1 MLRLI
6 TDFDGPIMD
15 VSERYYQVY
24 QYCLAAVQ
32 DPEQRVTLL
41 SKAQF
46 WQMKRAQVPEI
57 EIGLQSGLRDRQ
69 AKTFAHLRKI
79 TVHTLPYLVYD
90 QPLPWAIA
98 ALEKLQAKGVDLV
111 VMTMRRVCELEEAL
125 ERNHLG
131 QFFAEDR
138 RYCLANDYRKINDI
152 HDKKG
157 LMAQAMAELPPTP
170 VTWMVGDTEA
180 DILAAQSQNIPVI
193 GLLSGI
199 RDRQRLTQHQPTAIA
214 NNLEEAVD
222 WLFERVQESAADRL
236 GTRETAVRT

>member
-79 TVHTLPYLVYD
+79 TVHTLP
-90 QPLPWAIA
+90 
-98 ALEKLQAKGVDLV
+98 
-111 VMTMRRVCELEEAL
+111 
-125 ERNHLG
+125 
-131 QFFAEDR
+131 
-138 RYCLANDYRKINDI
+138 
-152 HDKKG
+152 
-157 LMAQAMAELPPTP
+157 
-170 VTWMVGDTEA
+170 
-180 DILAAQSQNIPVI
+180 
-193 GLLSGI
+193 
-199 RDRQRLTQHQPTAIA
+199 
-214 NNLEEAVD
+214 
-222 WLFERVQESAADRL
+222 
-236 GTRETAVRT
+236 

>member
-24 QYCLAAVQ
+24 QYCLAEVQ
-32 DPEQRVTLL
+32 APEQPVTVLA
-41 SKAQF
+41 KAQF

-57 EIGLQSGLRDRQ
+57 EIGLKSGLTDEQ
-69 AKTFAHLRKI
+69 AQTFAHLRKI

-98 ALEKLQAKGVDLV
+98 TLEKLQAKGVDLV
-111 VMTMRRVCELEEAL
+111 VMTMRRVCELDEAL

-131 QFFAEDR
+131 HFFADDR
-138 RYCLANDYRKINDI
+138 RYCLPNDYRKTNDI
-152 HDKKG
+152 YDKKG
-157 LMAQAMAELPPTP
+157 LMAQAMTKLPPTP
-170 VTWMVGDTEA
+170 LTWMVGDTEA
-180 DILAAQSQNIPVI
+180 DILAAHSQNIPVI

-199 RDRQRLTQHQPTAIA
+199 RDRQRLAQHQPTAIA

-222 WLFERVQESAADRL
+222 WLFETVK
-236 GTRETAVRT
+236 ETSPFVEKATPV